1 MIPATCH
8 TADNARALEFD
19 ATPSFNEA
27 DAESVVEL
35 AQRVWSRV
43 WVADALEGRA
53 GYESLHDLLR
63 YAADRLETE
72 SIEDPTWNTFECVVD
87 GQQAFRPEVASMIAG
102 AASP

>member
-43 WVADALEGRA
+43 WSRTPSRDERDMSACTI
-53 GYESLHDLLR
+53 SF

>member
-1 MIPATCH
+1 
-8 TADNARALEFD
+8 L
-19 ATPSFNEA
+19 
-27 DAESVVEL
+27 
-35 AQRVWSRV
+35 
-43 WVADALEGRA
+43 VADALEGRA
-53 GYESLHDLLR
+53 GYERLHDLLR